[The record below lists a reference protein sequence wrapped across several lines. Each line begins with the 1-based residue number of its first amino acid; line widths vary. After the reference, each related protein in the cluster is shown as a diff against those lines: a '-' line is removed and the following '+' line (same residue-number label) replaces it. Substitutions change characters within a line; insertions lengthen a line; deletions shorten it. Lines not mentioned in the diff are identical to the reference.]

1 MIEFVTYGTYGGDIH
16 YQINGREVS
25 EEQYQT
31 AWDLEQL
38 IKELV

>member
-1 MIEFVTYGTYGGDIH
+1 MIEFVTSGTYGGEIH
-16 YQINGREVS
+16 YKIDGQEVTK
-25 EEQYQT
+25 EQYQT